1 MKFFYAL
8 FLTFL
13 FSASIVAQPFR
24 TSWPMING
32 DPARTSNAQIDISFP
47 LEIADVFPFGFSR
60 AHGTILSDDKIF
72 FSTRDDINSI
82 HAVDLF
88 SGDSLWTFDVP
99 GTGGGIQFTPAEAHG
114 VVLAGG
120 QVGLGLY
127 GLDANTGDVLW
138 LAEIGSLY
146 GRSPAIFDSLVYISS
161 VSGLRCFDILTGEE
175 RWSHK
180 GSTRTFTP
188 VIDSLNVYFISDEI
202 VYAKDRMTG
211 AERWSTPGLSTGFY
225 NALALDTSNV
235 FISYNDTLSALNVQ
249 TGEVFWQTSL
259 DTIEDSPAKIALT
272 DSLLILQSNVE
283 RSGANHYYIVE
294 KATGTILNAYS
305 NGIFNYSAPTVINN
319 YLVDCS
325 YDQISFMD
333 IMTGDSIYSLQG
345 LNFGPFP
352 GQVVAADDKI
362 VIIAE
367 EQKIVVLKSSATG
380 IKNIAAD
387 FRAEIVP
394 NPAHSNAELILDLQN
409 ATAVNLNIVSIN
421 GQLVGQYNIG
431 FLYAGEHQIPISLES
446 LSSGLYF
453 VQILTAQGVVSK
465 KIYVN
470 KE

>member
-13 FSASIVAQPFR
+13 FSVSIVAQPFR

-127 GLDANTGDVLW
+127 GLNVSTGDVLW

-161 VSGLRCFDILTGEE
+161 VSGMRCIDILTGEE
-175 RWSHK
+175 RWSHE

-211 AERWSTPGLSTGFY
+211 AERWSTPGLSTGSY
-225 NALALDTSNV
+225 SSLILDESNV
-235 FISYNDTLSALNVQ
+235 FISYNDTLTALNVQ

-272 DSLLILQSNVE
+272 DTLLILRSVVE
-283 RSGANHYYIVE
+283 RSGANHYYIVD
-294 KATGTILNAYS
+294 KATGAILNTYS
-305 NGIFNYSAPTVINN
+305 NGIFNYGAPTVINN

-352 GQVVAADDKI
+352 GQVVAADDRI

-380 IKNIAAD
+380 IKNIAPD
-387 FRAEIVP
+387 FEVVLFP
-394 NPAHSNAELILDLQN
+394 NPASKQISLSLNLSEATTIDFKLIRM
-409 ATAVNLNIVSIN
+409 N
-421 GQLVGQYNIG
+421 GLVMRNETLG
-431 FLYAGEHQIPISLES
+431 FLSQGVHNFPVSLNG
-446 LSSGLYF
+446 LSTGLYI
-453 VQILTAQGVVSK
+453 VQLQSKQGMVTK
-465 KIYVN
+465 KLFIQ
-470 KE
+470 